1 MNVMAVIDKINKPN
15 EATGDYHKDGLLYCG
30 KCNMPKQ
37 CRGDGPLT
45 GKILNIKCECAER
58 AEEAEKAKAIADRNN
73 ELRCRCLP
81 LERQRRST
89 FAQAKQSKAILIAE
103 NYVKHWLTMSA
114 DGTGLL
120 FCGNVGTGKSYA
132 ALCIANALIDRGIAV
147 KYYSAAD
154 IVSKLTSKELAQD
167 YIKALCAAPLLIID
181 DLGAEHDSAYSQSQL
196 CRAIDARVDSGRP
209 FICTTNYSLEEM
221 EKTTDHIKQR
231 IFDRVK
237 AVTVP
242 VVVDGQSRRIA
253 EGQKRL
259 EKARQILQ

>member
-1 MNVMAVIDKINKPN
+1 M
-15 EATGDYHKDGLLYCG
+15 E
-30 KCNMPKQ
+30 
-37 CRGDGPLT
+37 
-45 GKILNIKCECAER
+45 
-58 AEEAEKAKAIADRNN
+58 
-73 ELRCRCLP
+73 
-81 LERQRRST
+81 
-89 FAQAKQSKAILIAE
+89 
-103 NYVKHWLTMSA
+103 HWLTMSA

-154 IVSKLTSKELAQD
+154 IVSKLTSKEQAQED

-209 FICTTNYSLEEM
+209 FICTTNYSLEEL

-237 AVTVP
+237 GVTVP